1 MKSITYGEV
10 SFEKMLLLIKNYIKE
25 DSDQLFHIS
34 VGTDSQNFDFTKVVL
49 VVAVWKVGKGGIF
62 FYDIK
67 RVKKMTN
74 IRQKIL
80 YETTMSIEMAYR
92 LSDKLKDEDVNYE
105 IDIHVDAG
113 EAGPSAKI
121 IPEIV
126 GWVRACGF
134 KCKTKPD
141 SYASSTIANKLS
153 K

>member
-1 MKSITYGEV
+1 MQSITYGEV
-10 SFEKMLLLIKNYIKE
+10 SYEEMFSIIKDYVVQ
-25 DSDQLFHIS
+25 DSSRQYHIS

-49 VVAVWKVGKGGIF
+49 VVAVWRVGKGGIF
-62 FYDIK
+62 FYESK
-67 RVKKMTN
+67 RVRKMTN
-74 IRQKIL
+74 VRQKIL
-80 YETTMSIEMAYR
+80 YETSMSLEMARR
-92 LSDKLKDEDVNYE
+92 LSDKLIDEDLDCE

-113 EAGPSAKI
+113 EAGLSSKI

-141 SYASSTIANKLS
+141 SYASSSIADKYS

>member
-1 MKSITYGEV
+1 MRSITHGEV
-10 SFEKMLLLIKNYIKE
+10 SYEKMFSLIKDYVLG
-25 DSDQLFHIS
+25 DSSRLFHIS
-34 VGTDSQNFDFTKVVL
+34 VGTDSQNFDFTKVVM

-80 YETTMSIEMAYR
+80 YETSMSLEMARR
-92 LSDKLKDEDVNYE
+92 LSDKLEDENLNYE

-113 EAGPSAKI
+113 ETGPSSKI

-126 GWVRACGF
+126 GWVKACGF
-134 KCKTKPD
+134 GCKTKPN
-141 SYASSTIANKLS
+141 SYASSSIANKYS